1 MLLLGQWIDLIMFKE
16 KGSEK
21 DRSEID
27 NESKQAYQTLV
38 DWVKTVPNTIDELKK
53 NGNEDDLRKYQLQIK
68 MVLNKL
74 KEIQKEL
81 RNDKQCHTTAI
92 IYCIVPGADQNNRC
106 II

>member
-53 NGNEDDLRKYQLQIK
+53 NGTEDDLRKYQIQIK
-68 MVLNKL
+68 MVLDKL
-74 KEIQKEL
+74 KEIQQEL
-81 RNDKQCHTTAI
+81 RND
-92 IYCIVPGADQNNRC
+92 
-106 II
+106 

>member
-1 MLLLGQWIDLIMFKE
+1 MFKE
-16 KGSEK
+16 KGLEK

-27 NESKQAYQTLV
+27 NESQQAYQTLV

-53 NGNEDDLRKYQLQIK
+53 NGTEDDLRKYQLQIK

-81 RNDKQCHTTAI
+81 RND
-92 IYCIVPGADQNNRC
+92 
-106 II
+106 

>member
-38 DWVKTVPNTIDELKK
+38 DCVKTVPNTIDELKK

-81 RNDKQCHTTAI
+81 RND
-92 IYCIVPGADQNNRC
+92 
-106 II
+106 

>member
-1 MLLLGQWIDLIMFKE
+1 MLLLGQWIVLIMFKE

-27 NESKQAYQTLV
+27 NESQQAYQTLV

-81 RNDKQCHTTAI
+81 RND
-92 IYCIVPGADQNNRC
+92 
-106 II
+106 